1 MYFCSGLAINLH
13 FFQELESQL
22 EKVQRVNRQISRLE
36 REIVAKNGD
45 EAEYLK
51 QDVRLRTLRD
61 ISRAALRYVFSSD
74 LIDNEFFSTMAKL
87 KDTNPEMSPH
97 IEHTINKIGLR
108 LPSPSPSQSP
118 ANSARSLSSRTSSI
132 RSLASRQSKQSMSS
146 ARSETESLKMK
157 QGNATFYLILLRSLF
172 LMIISVNFTLKN
184 R

>member
-61 ISRAALRYVFSSD
+61 ISRAALRYVFS
-74 LIDNEFFSTMAKL
+74 F
-87 KDTNPEMSPH
+87 
-97 IEHTINKIGLR
+97 
-108 LPSPSPSQSP
+108 
-118 ANSARSLSSRTSSI
+118 
-132 RSLASRQSKQSMSS
+132 
-146 ARSETESLKMK
+146 
-157 QGNATFYLILLRSLF
+157 
-172 LMIISVNFTLKN
+172 
-184 R
+184 